1 MPKNKRIIV
10 SLLLIIGSIIFSLP
24 IIRSGLITRYGL
36 SFWGAN
42 AHDGLWHLSLINH
55 LTNPFNIELP
65 IFPGFKLI
73 NYHPFYNILIAFI
86 AFVSKI
92 PSNLLVFQIFPLVS
106 SFIIL
111 YLAYKIATKITK
123 NYLAGLFFVFLTI
136 FATSFGWLIS
146 LLRDGQLYGE
156 SMFWAMQSFS
166 TQINPPYTLSLIFLL
181 LLINETLKK
190 KSNIY
195 LIALILL
202 FSPITKAYSIV
213 PIFIIA
219 FFHFLNKKQIKYFF
233 IFSFFSLL
241 LFLKFNASS
250 SSLIVYKPFW
260 FLHTM
265 VETTDRLY
273 LPKIV
278 SMIYA
283 LKDSPSFSPKLFVIN
298 SFLLFVFILGNYSWR
313 IFAFFEIKNKKYL
326 PYFLS
331 IIICTLIPLFF
342 VQKGTAWNTIQ
353 FLYYALFLSNL
364 LLTIYIFKNIDKAL
378 FKILLSIIIIT
389 SIIGNI
395 GNLKNYLSNPPPT
408 AISLSEIEALNF
420 LKQQEKGIVLTPLYD
435 PYLKKR
441 YDKTPIPLYAYETTA
456 YVSAYSHQKVFLE
469 DEMNLSIIRDDWQQR
484 KSEIKDFF
492 DQKNPYIDRNF
503 LLQNNIRYIY
513 LPQIYN
519 LSFDDINMYLDTI
532 FENEEIRI
540 IRVKK

>member
-1 MPKNKRIIV
+1 MPKNKRIIIGF
-10 SLLLIIGSIIFSLP
+10 LLIIGTIIFSLP
-24 IIRSGLITRYGL
+24 IIRSGLVTKYGL

-55 LTNPFNIELP
+55 LKNPFNIELP

-92 PSNLLVFQIFPLVS
+92 PSNLLVFQIFPLIS

-111 YLAYKIATKITK
+111 YLSYQIATKITK
-123 NYLAGLFFVFLTI
+123 NYLAGLFFAFLTI

-190 KSNIY
+190 KSNTYI
-195 LIALILL
+195 IALILL
-202 FSPITKAYSIV
+202 LSPITKAYSIV
-213 PIFIIA
+213 PVFIIA
-219 FFHFLNKKQIKYFF
+219 FFHFLNKKQLKYFF
-233 IFSFFSLL
+233 VFSFFALL
-241 LFLKFNASS
+241 LFLQFNSSS
-250 SSLIVYKPFW
+250 SSLMVYKPFW

-265 VETTDRLY
+265 VETTDRFY

-278 SMIYA
+278 SIIYA
-283 LKDSPSFSPKLFVIN
+283 LKDSPSFSPKLLVIN
-298 SFLLFVFILGNYSWR
+298 IILLFVFILGNYSWR
-313 IFAFFEIKNKKYL
+313 VFAFFEIKNKKYL

-364 LLTIYIFKNIDKAL
+364 LLTIYIFKNIKKPL
-378 FKILLSIIIIT
+378 FKILLFTIIIT
-389 SIIGNI
+389 SIIGNV
-395 GNLKNYLSNPPPT
+395 GNLKNYLGNPPPT
-408 AISLSEIEALNF
+408 SISLLELDALNF

-441 YDKTPIPLYAYETTA
+441 YDKTPIPLYAYETTS
-456 YVSAYSHQKVFLE
+456 YVSALSQQQVFLE
-469 DEMNLSIIRDDWQQR
+469 DEMNLTIIRDNWQER
-484 KSEIKDFF
+484 KSAIKDFF
-492 DQKNPYIDRNF
+492 DQQNPYIDRNF

-513 LPQIYN
+513 LPRIFN
-519 LSFDDINMYLDTI
+519 FSFDNIDTYLDII
-532 FENEEIRI
+532 FQNEEIEI
-540 IRVKK
+540 IKVKK

>member
-1 MPKNKRIIV
+1 MPKNKRIIIGF
-10 SLLLIIGSIIFSLP
+10 LLIIGTIIFSLP
-24 IIRSGLITRYGL
+24 IIRSGLVTKYGL

-55 LTNPFNIELP
+55 LKNPFNIELP

-92 PSNLLVFQIFPLVS
+92 PSNLLVFQIFPLIS

-111 YLAYKIATKITK
+111 YLSYQIATKITK
-123 NYLAGLFFVFLTI
+123 NYLAGLFFAFLTI

-190 KSNIY
+190 KSNTYI
-195 LIALILL
+195 IALILL
-202 FSPITKAYSIV
+202 LSPITKAYSIV

-219 FFHFLNKKQIKYFF
+219 FFHFLNKKQLKYFF
-233 IFSFFSLL
+233 VFSFFALL
-241 LFLKFNASS
+241 LFLQFNSSS

-265 VETTDRLY
+265 VETTDRFY

-278 SMIYA
+278 SIIYA
-283 LKDSPSFSPKLFVIN
+283 LKDSPSFSPKLLVIN
-298 SFLLFVFILGNYSWR
+298 IILLFVFILGNYSWR
-313 IFAFFEIKNKKYL
+313 VFAFFEIKNKKYL

-364 LLTIYIFKNIDKAL
+364 LLTIYIFKNIKKPL
-378 FKILLSIIIIT
+378 FKILLFTIIIT
-389 SIIGNI
+389 SIIGNV
-395 GNLKNYLSNPPPT
+395 GNLKNYLGNPPPT
-408 AISLSEIEALNF
+408 SISLLELDALNF

-441 YDKTPIPLYAYETTA
+441 YDKTPIPLYAYETTS
-456 YVSAYSHQKVFLE
+456 YVSALSQQQVFLE
-469 DEMNLSIIRDDWQQR
+469 DEMNLTIIRDNWQER
-484 KSEIKDFF
+484 KSAIKDFF
-492 DQKNPYIDRNF
+492 DQQNPYIDRNF

-513 LPQIYN
+513 LPRIFN
-519 LSFDDINMYLDTI
+519 FSFDNIDMYLDII
-532 FENEEIRI
+532 FQNEEIEI
-540 IRVKK
+540 IKVKK